1 MNEFKSGES
10 KILVATTVIEVGVDV
25 PEATI
30 MVIECAERFGLAQ
43 IHQLRGRVGRSN
55 KESSCILLYNSNL
68 SSIAHSRLKI
78 LKENDD
84 GFKISEHDLEL
95 RGPGEILG
103 SKQSGNL
110 EFKFV
115 DLHIHNQMI
124 PAVSYTHLTLPTKD
138 SV

>member
-1 MNEFKSGES
+1 M
-10 KILVATTVIEVGVDV
+10 
-25 PEATI
+25 
-30 MVIECAERFGLAQ
+30 
-43 IHQLRGRVGRSN
+43 
-55 KESSCILLYNSNL
+55 LYNSNL

-124 PAVSYTHLTLPTKD
+124 PLQETKRGKCWKMRMIKKKLMFFCLFSKIMMLSD
-138 SV
+138 Y

>member
-1 MNEFKSGES
+1 
-10 KILVATTVIEVGVDV
+10 
-25 PEATI
+25 

-68 SSIAHSRLKI
+68 SSIALSRLKI

-84 GFKISEHDLEL
+84 GFKISEYDLEL
-95 RGPGEILG
+95 RGQGEILG

-115 DLHIHNQMI
+115 DLHVHNQMI
-124 PAVSYTHLTLPTKD
+124 SVARDEARKMLENKD
-138 SV
+138 DKEKINVLLSIFENNDAIKLLKGG